1 MQIEETIMLRTNT
14 EKLIKMSVMGE
25 IASPTIRSVYNVS
38 ATGKPMVSPGV
49 GGITYNLRIGD
60 LACGW
65 EADHVEP
72 GVSVENKENDA
83 RSGQA
88 ANTAFNVL
96 SCIGNKAIV
105 VSGDAKGAE
114 GTVTGKHGGI
124 EHVIVDFPTEI
135 LHKLIPGDRILVKS
149 FGIGL
154 KLIDLPEIKVLNMD
168 PSLLETWNPQPK
180 DDKLEVQVTHI
191 IPAAIM
197 GSGLGAN
204 QVNSGDYD
212 IQLFDETIVKQYDL
226 ESLRLGDLVAIIDA
240 DHSFGR
246 IYRQGAVTVGVVIHS
261 NCITAGH
268 GPGVTTL
275 MTSSAG
281 KIIPEI
287 SAKANIASL
296 LNLRAYI

>member
-1 MQIEETIMLRTNT
+1 MLRTNA

-38 ATGKPMVSPGV
+38 ATGKPLVLPGV
-49 GGITYNLRIGD
+49 GGITYNLRVGD
-60 LACGW
+60 PACGW

-96 SCIGNKAIV
+96 SCVGNKAIV
-105 VSGDAKGAE
+105 VNGDAKGAE

-124 EHVIVDFPTEI
+124 EHVLVDFPSDVLE
-135 LHKLIPGDRILVKS
+135 KLVLGDRILVKA
-149 FGIGL
+149 FGVGL
-154 KLIDLPEIKVLNMD
+154 KLVDFPEIKVLNMD
-168 PSLLETWNPQPK
+168 PALLDAWNIEPK
-180 DDKLEVQVTHI
+180 DDKLEVPVTHMV
-191 IPAAIM
+191 PAAIM

-212 IQLFDETIVKQYDL
+212 IQLFDKAVVEQYEL
-226 ESLRLGDLVAIIDA
+226 ESLRIGDIVAIIDA

-246 IYRQGAVTVGVVIHS
+246 IYRQGAVSVGIVIHT
-261 NCITAGH
+261 NCVTAGH

-275 MTSSAG
+275 MTSSEG
-281 KIIPEI
+281 KIIPQI
-287 SAKANIASL
+287 DQKANIASIL
-296 LNLRAYI
+296 KLRAHI